1 MYVRTPVVGLGA
13 TASTGAILAGAGI
26 SAGVSLATSAAGM
39 WLNSINQSHQA
50 MTATTQ
56 IVNGLEP
63 LLRANKDAYLAG
75 PGTCADQAA
84 ALAAFDSAWQWLI
97 SPKGCGSGIFG
108 SAGNACISDR
118 GPGGKFPWFTWYRD
132 PIANDPRAAGCA
144 AALAASNPDAALQ
157 SALANINLLTSGSTQ
172 QTNPGMFA
180 GSSSGTSSAGTSG
193 DLLSGGSIADAAS
206 GIPSWVWLAAA
217 GLAVFLV
224 VK

>member
-1 MYVRTPVVGLGA
+1 MYLRTPAIGIGA
-13 TASTGAILAGAGI
+13 TNPTGAILAGAGI

-63 LLRANKDAYLAG
+63 LLRANKDAYLSG

-97 SPKGCGSGIFG
+97 SPKGCGSGVFG

-206 GIPSWVWLAAA
+206 GVPSWVWLAAA

>member
-1 MYVRTPVVGLGA
+1 
-13 TASTGAILAGAGI
+13 
-26 SAGVSLATSAAGM
+26 M

-63 LLRANKDAYLAG
+63 LLNKNKEAYLAG
-75 PGTCADQAA
+75 PGTCPDQAA

-97 SPKGCGSGIFG
+97 SPKGCGSGIYG

-180 GSSSGTSSAGTSG
+180 GSSAGTSNPGASSTGASG

-206 GIPSWVWLAAA
+206 GVPSWVWLAAA